1 MLIQKKMHLATLFTA
16 FLVGMAFGTIPAQAA
31 PNASPVGVVDYLYLL
46 NQQPETA
53 QANDALRS
61 EQEAA
66 KKEFADKSAGL
77 SDADK
82 QNLDRQLG
90 QRVEQKR
97 QELLKPIIEKI
108 NNAIQEVA
116 DTKGL
121 SIVIGKQQVVYGGV
135 DITGDVLKRITGK

>member
-16 FLVGMAFGTIPAQAA
+16 FLVVMAFGAIPAQAA

-53 QANDALRS
+53 QANDALRC

-90 QRVEQKR
+90 QQVEQKR
-97 QELLKPIIEKI
+97 QELLKPIVEKI
-108 NNAIQEVA
+108 NAAIQEVA
-116 DTKGL
+116 DAKGL
-121 SIVIGKQQVVYGGV
+121 SIVIGKQQVIYGGV
-135 DITGDVLKRITGK
+135 DITGDVLKKITSK

>member
-1 MLIQKKMHLATLFTA
+1 MFRQKKMYLAAVFTA
-16 FLVGMAFGTIPAQAA
+16 FFVVMAFGVVPAQAA
-31 PNASPVGVVDYLYLL
+31 PNASNVGVVDYLYLI

-53 QANDALRS
+53 QANETLRS

-66 KKEFADKSAGL
+66 KKEFADKLSTL

-97 QELLKPIIEKI
+97 QELLQPIIEKI
-108 NNAIQEVA
+108 NVAIQEVA
-116 DTKGL
+116 DDKGL
-121 SIVIGKQQVVYGGV
+121 SIVIAKQQVVYGGV
-135 DITGDVLKRITGK
+135 DITGDVLKKIIGK

>member
-1 MLIQKKMHLATLFTA
+1 MFRVNKMYLAAVFTA
-16 FLVGMAFGTIPAQAA
+16 FFVAMAFGVVPAQAA
-31 PNASPVGVVDYLYLL
+31 PAASTGVVDYLYLI

-53 QANDALRS
+53 QANATLRS

-66 KKEFADKSAGL
+66 KKEFADKSSGL

-97 QELLKPIIEKI
+97 QELLQPIIEKI
-108 NNAIQEVA
+108 NAAIKEVA
-116 DTKGL
+116 DAKGL
-121 SIVIGKQQVVYGGV
+121 SVVIAKQQVIYGGV
-135 DITGDVLKRITGK
+135 DITEDVLKKITGK